1 MIFPEIIVFLLF
13 DQFIIGIVGRG
24 LFEGRVSR
32 QHDKEYDSSRKDV
45 ATFSFI
51 LFCWNLGGHI
61 AFSAEFSFQDSRAV
75 LAAKETGEPEICDF
89 EYEYM

>member
-1 MIFPEIIVFLLF
+1 MRFPENFVFLFF
-13 DQFIIGIVGRG
+13 DQFVIGIGGRG

-32 QHDKEYDSSRKDV
+32 QHDEEYDSSCEDV

-51 LFCWNLGGHI
+51 FFCWNLGGHV

-89 EYEYM
+89 EYELM